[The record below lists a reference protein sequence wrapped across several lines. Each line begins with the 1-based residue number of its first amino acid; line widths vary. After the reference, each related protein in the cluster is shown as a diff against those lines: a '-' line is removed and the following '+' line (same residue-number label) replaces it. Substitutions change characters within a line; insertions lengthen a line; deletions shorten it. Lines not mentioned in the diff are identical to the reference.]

1 MVAVVPL
8 LEIHLVL
15 LVVEEMVVVVVVPVE
30 KLGQMQLQ
38 TQVVEAEVLL
48 TLLTL
53 V

>member
-1 MVAVVPL
+1 MLETHL
-8 LEIHLVL
+8 LL
-15 LVVEEMVVVVVVPVE
+15 LVVEEMVVVVVVPLE

-53 V
+53 L